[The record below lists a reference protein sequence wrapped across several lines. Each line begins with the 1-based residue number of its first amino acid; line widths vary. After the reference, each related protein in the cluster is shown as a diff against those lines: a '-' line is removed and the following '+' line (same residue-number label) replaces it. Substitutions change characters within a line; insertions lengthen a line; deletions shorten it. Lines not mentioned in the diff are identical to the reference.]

1 MRARCD
7 APRACEDARTED
19 ARAKTRVGDADAED
33 AEDAGSF
40 RARWWNGA
48 RRTRVVRWRR
58 DVVSVLCPIVAL
70 ARVVLVVR
78 VVRVARV
85 GETTRA
91 LDAEG
96 CLRDGAGR
104 G

>member
-1 MRARCD
+1 M
-7 APRACEDARTED
+7 
-19 ARAKTRVGDADAED
+19 
-33 AEDAGSF
+33 
-40 RARWWNGA
+40 
-48 RRTRVVRWRR
+48 
-58 DVVSVLCPIVAL
+58 VLCPIVAF
-70 ARVVLVVR
+70 ARVVRVVR